1 MLSYQGAGSV
11 ELNSIGP
18 VPIPQAV
25 PESLRAATA
34 CVVLDLSYA
43 LGNQGIPDP
52 PSYRILSSLTALRRC
67 PAQHSPAA
75 SPGGRHTG
83 KCDEHIHA
91 VPSSATCTNMHVAAP
106 MRPQGPHSR
115 AVGVSLMPCL

>member
-11 ELNSIGP
+11 ELYSIGP

-25 PESLRAATA
+25 PEPLRAATA

-43 LGNQGIPDP
+43 LSNQGIHDV

-67 PAQHSPAA
+67 PAQHLPPA
-75 SPGGRHTG
+75 SPEGQHTENAMNTYML
-83 KCDEHIHA
+83 CR
-91 VPSSATCTNMHVAAP
+91 AALP
-106 MRPQGPHSR
+106 VRTRMWQAP
-115 AVGVSLMPCL
+115 